1 LVKIFIVYDTMYG
14 NTRLVAENI
23 MEGMKEIEGTE
34 IAIRDIE
41 KVDLG
46 DVADSDA
53 VLIGGPNHWGGPTRI
68 IMKLIDNL
76 GKIDLKAKWMAVFDT
91 YLGSEFKKTTMKM
104 EKRIG
109 EKIPGVTIIASGLS
123 VKVKEMRGPIDEGE
137 LSKCRDFGMI
147 VANHLKVLLLKFES
161 GSPISLFAS

>member
-1 LVKIFIVYDTMYG
+1 MVKIFIIYDTMYG

-23 MEGMKEIEGTE
+23 MKGMNEIEGIE

-41 KVDLG
+41 EVDLE
-46 DVADSDA
+46 DISDSDA
-53 VLIGGPNHWGGPTRI
+53 ILIGGPNHWGNPTRI

-76 GKIDLKAKWMAVFDT
+76 GNIDLKTKWMAVFDT
-91 YLGSEFKKTTMKM
+91 YLGWDFKKTTMKM
-104 EKRIG
+104 EKRIS

-123 VKVKEMRGPIDEGE
+123 VKVKEMRGPLNEDE

-147 VANHLKVLLLKFES
+147 VANHLKLYYLSV
-161 GSPISLFAS
+161 